1 VAIVMPQ
8 ARRHSRA
15 FDGPLDA
22 AVLDADER
30 QSLVAVRSL
39 GRGGL
44 RVGAFDASLFPPAF
58 SSRWCSVSGR
68 LPIISNET
76 AYVDAVLDV
85 ARTFRPAALLVARD
99 STIEVLR
106 SRRPEIETASSLALA
121 PESALEVAVS
131 KERTLALAH
140 RLGIPVPIS
149 VPIRRPD
156 EARAAGGRT
165 GFPAVVKPIQSWVR
179 SPAGDR
185 RLSSVVVVDADE
197 ARLAAEQAMRVG
209 GRVILQQW
217 LRGSREAVSVFCVDG
232 EIRARFAQVAHRM
245 LPPLGGSSILRE
257 SIPLPPDL
265 TEAAEALVRAAGLE
279 GYSEVEFRRDTDGS
293 PWLMEV
299 NPRLSASV
307 ELAVR
312 AGVDFPLLLY
322 AWATGRPL
330 PSAHKYREG
339 VRMRWL
345 GGDIQW
351 LRQTLER
358 RGRPEVLPAGRA
370 LRIFA
375 RDCFVPYAYDYM
387 TWNDP
392 LPALSATTKFLVLPS
407 RRRYLAL
414 RRRKEDPRTMA

>member
-1 VAIVMPQ
+1 MPQ
-8 ARRHSRA
+8 ARRRSWA
-15 FDGPLDA
+15 FDGRLDA

-30 QSLVAVRSL
+30 QSLVTVRSL

-58 SSRWCSVSGR
+58 SSRWCSVRGR
-68 LPIISNET
+68 LPNISNER

-85 ARTFRPAALLVARD
+85 ARKFRPRALLVARD
-99 STIEVLR
+99 STIEALR
-106 SRRPEIETASSLALA
+106 PRRAEIERASSLALA
-121 PESALEVAVS
+121 PECGLEVAVS
-131 KERTLALAH
+131 KERTLELAR

-156 EARAAGGRT
+156 EAREAGGRT
-165 GFPAVVKPIQSWVR
+165 GFPAVVKPDQSWVQ
-179 SPAGDR
+179 SSAGGR
-185 RLSSVVVVDADE
+185 RLSSVIVVDADE
-197 ARLAAEQAMRVG
+197 ARLAAEQAIRAG
-209 GRVILQQW
+209 GRVVLQQW
-217 LRGSREAVSVFCVDG
+217 LRGSREAVSLFCVDG
-232 EIRARFAQVAHRM
+232 QIRARFAQVAHRM
-245 LPPLGGSSILRE
+245 LPPLGGSSIVRE

-293 PWLMEV
+293 PFLMEV

-312 AGVDFPLLLY
+312 AGVDFPMLLH
-322 AWATGRPL
+322 AWATERPL
-330 PSAHKYREG
+330 PTAHEYREG

-358 RGRPEVLPAGRA
+358 RGRPDVLPAGRA
-370 LRIFA
+370 FRVFA
-375 RDCFVPYAYDYM
+375 RDCFVPYAYDYV
-387 TWNDP
+387 TWNDL
-392 LPALSATTKFLVLPS
+392 LPALSATIKFLVLPS
-407 RRRYLAL
+407 RRRYLAM
-414 RRRKEDPRTMA
+414 RRRKEGRVIA